1 LSDDDIQDKPAG
13 DEPRESAAPNPH
25 VPADVFISYASAD
38 KAAAEAMCNALER
51 GGVKCWIAPHDV
63 TPGAF
68 YADEIVNA
76 INSTRILV
84 VVLSASSAGSQHVL
98 REVERASSKRR
109 PLVAFRL
116 DGTPLPTGLEYFLSA
131 SHWLDA
137 SAAPTERAFP
147 ALVDAV
153 DRLLKSFEK
162 PAVDARVGDSPQAN
176 ATGADAVVTR
186 GASRTFSNR
195 LWGMAVVVALILV
208 AAMMVTFFYSKPVP
222 VATTPAP
229 VAASVPATAV
239 VAAPVSDKSVA
250 VLPFADMS
258 EKRDQ
263 EYFSDGMAEEIID
276 LLVKIPDLRVPART
290 SSFYFKGKPTKIPDI
305 ARELA
310 VANVLE
316 GSVRRSG
323 NHLRVTAQLVRAD
336 NGYHLWS
343 ESYDR
348 QMTDVLVVQDEI
360 AIAVVKALKASLL
373 DAPVARSVTATGSE
387 AYTIYL
393 QGRSLFETAGFAS
406 GTSKAIEYLERSTHL
421 SSDFAPAWATLSR
434 AYVANYLDNGVGT
447 YAQVRGAAHGAA
459 ERALRLDPLMAEAHI
474 AMARVLTIDWNWQG
488 AQRETDRALEL
499 DPASADV
506 ARNAVY
512 LSVQLGHFDEGIEHA
527 KKATVIDPVNYYN
540 YMRLGDAEYYAG
552 KLAESE
558 ADYRKAVELQPNAD
572 GLHSSLALALLA
584 EGKHDAALAE
594 VGRVADDTER
604 ELTLPRVLYGVGR
617 KEDADR
623 ALAIADSKYSAK
635 WPFEIGVLYASRKD
649 FDRAFL
655 LWDRAYR
662 EHSGSLVI
670 LKLAPLDTGATEL
683 LSDPRFK
690 VLLRKMNL
698 PE

>member
-1 LSDDDIQDKPAG
+1 LSDDDSQGKPAG
-13 DEPRESAAPNPH
+13 DSPREPAAQVTH
-25 VPADVFISYASAD
+25 VAADVFISYASAD
-38 KAAAEAMCNALER
+38 KTAADGICAALER
-51 GGVKCWIAPHDV
+51 DGIVCWIAPRDV

-68 YADEIVNA
+68 YADAIVQA
-76 INSTRILV
+76 INSARVLV
-84 VVLSASSAGSQHVL
+84 VVLSLNSAGSQHVL
-98 REVERASSKRR
+98 REVERASAKRR
-109 PLVAFRL
+109 SLVAFRL

-137 SAAPTERAFP
+137 SAEPTERALP

-153 DRLLKSFEK
+153 RRLLESPEKLPIDTSFGNV
-162 PAVDARVGDSPQAN
+162 PRAN
-176 ATGADAVVTR
+176 ANGGDAVVKR
-186 GASRTFSNR
+186 DLSRSLSKR
-195 LWGMAVVVALILV
+195 LWIVAVAVAVMLL
-208 AAMMVTFFYSKPVP
+208 AAMTVTLFHSKQVP
-222 VATTPAP
+222 VATTSA
-229 VAASVPATAV
+229 PATTPLPASAL
-239 VAAPVSDKSVA
+239 VAIPITDKSVA

-305 ARELA
+305 ARELG

-343 ESYDR
+343 ETYDR

-406 GTSKAIEYLERSTHL
+406 GTSKAIEYLEQSTHL
-421 SSDFAPAWATLSR
+421 NSDFAPAWATLSR

-459 ERALRLDPLMAEAHI
+459 ERALKIDPLMAEAHI

-506 ARNAVY
+506 ARNAFY
-512 LSVQLGHFDEGIEHA
+512 LSLQLGRFDEGIEHA

-540 YMRLGDAEYYAG
+540 YMRLGDAEYYGG

-572 GLHSSLALALLA
+572 GLHSSLALVLLA

-594 VGRVADDTER
+594 VSRVADDTER

-655 LWDRAYR
+655 WWDRAYR

-670 LKLAPLDTGATEL
+670 LKLAPLDSGAKEL
-683 LSDPRFK
+683 SSDPRFK
-690 VLLRKMNL
+690 ALLRKTNL